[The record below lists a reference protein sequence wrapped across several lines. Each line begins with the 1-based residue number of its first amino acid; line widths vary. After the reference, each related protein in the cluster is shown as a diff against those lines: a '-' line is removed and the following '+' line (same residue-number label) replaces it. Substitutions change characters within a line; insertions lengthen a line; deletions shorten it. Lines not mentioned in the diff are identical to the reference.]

1 MTQYISANV
10 NLTDNQLQK
19 LRQSV
24 NANCAATSIKI
35 GADDLDG
42 DHTIFLTKA
51 QINKLENARGRG
63 KGLTIR
69 MSSKQLKHNVKTQ
82 GGFLGALLPMLAGV
96 GRMVAPALLGVAKKA
111 VPALATGALS
121 GLASTGVSKLFGNG
135 LYLKKGGMIAQ
146 VETDGQGVYLRPYKG
161 KGLGSR
167 GNGLYLKQGK
177 RITDGSGILTS
188 IPIIGDILPD
198 SLTKKRISLQN
209 GVYLTDTLN
218 MIIVLTNNSTENIR
232 IPKLTTLCLVCYNK
246 L

>member
-10 NLTDNQLQK
+10 NLTENQIQK
-19 LRQSV
+19 LRQSI

-82 GGFLGALLPMLAGV
+82 GGFLGALLGTAARVV
-96 GRMVAPALLGVAKKA
+96 GPALLGLAKKA
-111 VPALATGALS
+111 IPSLASGALS
-121 GLASTGVSKLFGNG
+121 GLASTGISKLFGDG
-135 LYLKKGGMIAQ
+135 LYLKKGGMISQ

-161 KGLGSR
+161 KGLGSH
-167 GNGLYLKQGK
+167 GNGLYLKRGK
-177 RITDGSGILTS
+177 NIYDGSGFLTS
-188 IPIIGDILPD
+188 IPVVGDIL
-198 SLTKKRISLQN
+198 KAIFN
-209 GVYLTDTLN
+209 
-218 MIIVLTNNSTENIR
+218 
-232 IPKLTTLCLVCYNK
+232 
-246 L
+246 